1 MSYSQLVW
9 FKKDLRIKDH
19 SPLYQATKNGK
30 CLCLFV
36 YEDEIINSDDF
47 DTRHFNFLNQ
57 SLIDLR
63 KKLRQLG
70 SNLIVRRGECVETLR
85 KLHDEHPFET
95 IWAHQET
102 GNWIS
107 YQRDL
112 RVLSW
117 AKETGIQYKEFY
129 QNGVIRKLNTRDGW
143 SRIWNQRMNEKII
156 ATPSSIHSPNNIDYG
171 EILSPSDFDLN
182 STSNSK
188 GLLGGETHAKQ
199 CLETFLSDRGKNY
212 QKEMSSPVTAFDSC
226 SRMSSYLTFGNI
238 SIKEV
243 YQTSKE
249 RADQIRLNKSKSN
262 PEDKGWLKSLS
273 SFQSRLR
280 WHCHFIQKLEDEPEI
295 EHQNINKAY
304 DGLREESF
312 NSEYYEAWLKG
323 QTGYPIIDAC
333 MRALKDGG
341 WINFR
346 MRAMLVSFTSYHLWL
361 HWKKPAIELA
371 RLFTDYEPGIH
382 YSQIQMQAGVTGIN
396 TVRIYSP
403 IKQVTDQDPQGIF
416 IKSYLPELNSVPD
429 HHLAEPHK
437 MTQLEQ
443 SMYGCVIGKN
453 YPHPIVNHAEA
464 YKTARDRIH
473 SIKKLKSTKEV
484 SKKVFLK
491 HGSRKSNRR
500 PVRS

>member
-19 SPLYQATKNGK
+19 SPLYQAAKKGK
-30 CLCLFV
+30 CLCLFI
-36 YEDEIINSDDF
+36 YEDDLINADDF

-63 KKLRQLG
+63 KKLKGLG
-70 SNLIVRRGECVETLR
+70 GNLIIRRGECVEVLR

-117 AKETGIQYKEFY
+117 AKERGIKYKEFY
-129 QNGVIRKLNTRDGW
+129 QNGVVRKLHTRDGW
-143 SRIWNQRMNEKII
+143 SRIWNQRMNEKKIPS
-156 ATPSSIHSPNNIDYG
+156 PSSIHSPAKIDYG
-171 EILSPSDFDLN
+171 EILSPSNFNLN
-182 STSNSK
+182 STTNTK
-188 GLLGGETHAKQ
+188 GPLGGETHAMQ

-238 SIKEV
+238 SIKQV
-243 YQTSKE
+243 YQASKE
-249 RADQIRLNKSKSN
+249 RADQIRSNKSNSHPN
-262 PEDKGWLKSLS
+262 DRGWLKSLS

-295 EHQNINKAY
+295 ENENINKAY
-304 DGLREESF
+304 DGLREGAF

-323 QTGYPIIDAC
+323 QTGYPLIDAC

-403 IKQVTDQDPQGIF
+403 IKQVADQDPQGIF

-473 SIKKLKSTKEV
+473 SIKKLNSTKEE

-491 HGSRKSNRR
+491 HGSRKSNRK
-500 PVRS
+500 PVRA